1 MNIPNI
7 IWQTGKNYIDKL
19 PYPYNINILTWQR
32 LNPDH
37 QYNYSDDMK
46 AGREIEQFD
55 SELYELYEL
64 LWDCF
69 RGDLWRYVMLYQ
81 YGGIYA
87 DLDSVAL
94 LPFEA
99 SKIFNYENSTEML
112 TPIKEFSGIYNNC
125 LEFDCNEC
133 DEFCKIFNV
142 NVYGKEYY
150 AANALFACVPSSIPL
165 KYILDEVKLRYR
177 TFKDLHKN
185 QWNSIK
191 NGDMHR
197 MVMATVDCSVWDK
210 SVSLYDNIISKSFIY
225 GIHAPTDEKM
235 TYFKTNFV
243 PYKAYIGNIVEIK

>member
-99 SKIFNYENSTEML
+99 SKVFNYKNSTEML
-112 TPIKEFSGIYNNC
+112 TPIKEFSGVYNNC

-191 NGDMHR
+191 NGDKHI

-210 SVSLYDNIISKSFIY
+210 SILLYDNIIL
-225 GIHAPTDEKM
+225 
-235 TYFKTNFV
+235 
-243 PYKAYIGNIVEIK
+243 